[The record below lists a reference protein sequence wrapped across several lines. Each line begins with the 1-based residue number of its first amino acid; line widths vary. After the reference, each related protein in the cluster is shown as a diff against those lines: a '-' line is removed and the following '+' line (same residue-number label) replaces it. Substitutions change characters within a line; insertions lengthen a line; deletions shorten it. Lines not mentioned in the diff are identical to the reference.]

1 MHDAQGRVHPL
12 FGTDASNFTTL
23 RRLAVPEHL
32 DLIIDDAAHVLTQP

>member
-23 RRLAVPEHL
+23 QRLPVTEQL
-32 DLIIDDAAHVLTQP
+32 DPGPNPNPNPKP